1 MIAVTKGGS
10 IVRCHYIAACSGALM
25 LIGCA
30 SQTPKTTGGLGNEL
44 PLTPGQYPGTLVY
57 RSPTAQ
63 VGTGKYKSLLVD
75 DAGIYRAADA
85 DFGKVEEA
93 DKVRLAQELTAEFKK
108 ALGAHG
114 YQLAGQPG
122 QGVVRLH
129 LTLAGVKESK
139 PVAATVLRLTPLG
152 LGINAAKTATG
163 QASTLVGSVTVAGE
177 ITDTESSEALAGF
190 VATESPIAL
199 DLTSGL
205 GGLRAAELGI
215 ERGAEE
221 FAKALDRALNRTPPK

>member
-1 MIAVTKGGS
+1 
-10 IVRCHYIAACSGALM
+10 
-25 LIGCA
+25 
-30 SQTPKTTGGLGNEL
+30 
-44 PLTPGQYPGTLVY
+44 
-57 RSPTAQ
+57 
-63 VGTGKYKSLLVD
+63 
-75 DAGIYRAADA
+75 
-85 DFGKVEEA
+85 
-93 DKVRLAQELTAEFKK
+93 VRLAQELTTEFRK

-114 YQLAGQPG
+114 YRLAGQPG

-221 FAKALDRALNRTPPK
+221 FANALDRALNRTPPK

>member
-1 MIAVTKGGS
+1 M
-10 IVRCHYIAACSGALM
+10 RCFYIAACCGACM

-30 SQTPKTTGGLGNEL
+30 SQTPKTRAGLSDEL
-44 PLTPGQYPGTLVY
+44 PLSPGQYPGTLVY

-63 VGTGKYKSLLVD
+63 VGTGKYNSLLVD

-93 DKVRLAQELTAEFKK
+93 DKVRLAQKLTAEFKK
-108 ALGAHG
+108 SLGAHG
-114 YQLAGQPG
+114 YKLAGQPG
-122 QGVVRLH
+122 QGVVRMH

-152 LGINAAKTATG
+152 LGINAAKTAAG
-163 QASTLVGSVTVAGE
+163 QASTLVGSVTVSGE
-177 ITDTESSEALAGF
+177 LIDTESSEALAGF

-199 DLTSGL
+199 DVTSGL

-221 FAKALDRALNRTPPK
+221 FATALGRALNRTR

>member
-1 MIAVTKGGS
+1 MTVVTEGES
-10 IVRCHYIAACSGALM
+10 IVRCRYIAACAAFM

-30 SQTPKTTGGLGNEL
+30 SQTPKTTAGLGDQL
-44 PLTPGQYPGTLVY
+44 PLAPSQTYAGTLVY
-57 RSPTAQ
+57 RSPTLQ
-63 VGTGKYKSLLVD
+63 TGTGKYKSLLVD
-75 DAGIYRAADA
+75 DATIYRAADA

-93 DKVRLAQELTAEFKK
+93 DKERLAQQLTAEFKK
-108 ALGAHG
+108 ALEAHG
-114 YQLAGQPG
+114 YRLAGHAG

-152 LGINAAKTATG
+152 LGINAAKTAAG
-163 QASTLVGSVTVAGE
+163 QPSTLVGSVTVAGE
-177 ITDTESSEALAGF
+177 ITDSESTEALAGF

-199 DLTSGL
+199 DVTSGL

-221 FAKALDRALNRTPPK
+221 FATALDRATNRTR